1 MKARKSPGASLA
13 AALDK
18 LGIQRDFDLVLH
30 LPIRYDDETR
40 LYKIAAA
47 PRGLAVL
54 VEGVVVESA
63 VKFRPKRQLVC
74 SIEDDSGVLVM
85 RFLNFYTSQ
94 MKQLA
99 PGTRVRLFGEIR
111 QGFFGAEMVHPRYRV
126 VREDT
131 PIAKTLTPVYP
142 TTAGLTQANL
152 QRMTRDA
159 LDAVDL
165 TDTLPAALL
174 KKLRLPA

>member
-1 MKARKSPGASLA
+1 MKARALPGASLA

-30 LPIRYDDETR
+30 LPMRYDDETR
-40 LYKIAAA
+40 LYKIAGA

-74 SIEDDSGVLVM
+74 SIEGDSGVLVM

-99 PGTRVRLFGEIR
+99 PGTRVRLYGEIR
-111 QGFFGAEMVHPRYRV
+111 DGFFGAEMVHPRYRV
-126 VREDT
+126 VRADT
-131 PIAKTLTPVYP
+131 PLSKTLTPVYP
-142 TTAGLTQANL
+142 TTAGLSQANL
-152 QRMTRDA
+152 QRVVRDA
-159 LDAVDL
+159 VSAGDL
-165 TDTLPAALL
+165 SDTLPANVLAAMKQFL
-174 KKLRLPA
+174 

>member
-1 MKARKSPGASLA
+1 M
-13 AALDK
+13 
-18 LGIQRDFDLVLH
+18 
-30 LPIRYDDETR
+30 RYDDETR
-40 LYKIAAA
+40 LYKIAGA

-99 PGTRVRLFGEIR
+99 PGTRVRLYGKSATASSVLKWFIR
-111 QGFFGAEMVHPRYRV
+111 ATAWYALIPHYR
-126 VREDT
+126 
-131 PIAKTLTPVYP
+131 KH
-142 TTAGLTQANL
+142 
-152 QRMTRDA
+152 
-159 LDAVDL
+159 
-165 TDTLPAALL
+165 
-174 KKLRLPA
+174 